1 MGCILYDLGAS
12 WEKSLELL
20 GRKKA
25 ETLEIRQGVSTRG
38 KELRGK
44 EDVLVFTRRKRGKQL

>member
-1 MGCILYDLGAS
+1 MYDLGTS

-25 ETLEIRQGVSTRG
+25 ETLEIRQGVRTCG
-38 KELRGK
+38 KEVRGK
-44 EDVLVFTRRKRGKQL
+44 EDVLVFVRRKRGKQL

>member
-1 MGCILYDLGAS
+1 M
-12 WEKSLELL
+12 ELL

-44 EDVLVFTRRKRGKQL
+44 EDVLVFTRRKWIKGKNF